1 MWYKHAQTHPLIE
14 KAKERF
20 NVTKN
25 PDQAG
30 FVLDDGQF
38 LNLSGGNSYREMM
51 HDEIREIMPENPPAE
66 NEWPNPHKQY
76 VVPFMQSTNSLR
88 VSRDGYEWSVEIH
101 SVPTVEQIKEISK
114 HQIKGKDFH
123 YEIPPLGRNAYGTL
137 ESTNPSAVFNFL
149 MRIRENMLRD
159 KP

>member
-1 MWYKHAQTHPLIE
+1 MWYRTAQIHPLVE

-20 NVTKN
+20 NVTKS

-51 HDEIREIMPENPPAE
+51 HEEIREIMPPVETPE
-66 NEWPNPHKQY
+66 DKWSNPHAEY
-76 VVPFMQSTNSLR
+76 VVPFMTSTNSLR
-88 VSRDGYEWSVEIH
+88 VSRDDYEWSVEIH
-101 SVPTVEQIKEISK
+101 TVPTVEQIKEISK

-137 ESTNPSAVFNFL
+137 KSTNPSAVFNFL
-149 MRIRENMLRD
+149 MRIRENMLRE

>member
-1 MWYKHAQTHPLIE
+1 MWYKHAQTHPLVE
-14 KAKERF
+14 KAIERF
-20 NVTKN
+20 NITRN

-51 HDEIREIMPENPPAE
+51 HDEIREIMPPVEKPDDK
-66 NEWPNPHKQY
+66 WSNPHAEY
-76 VVPFMQSTNSLR
+76 IVPFMTNTNSLR
-88 VSRDGYEWSVEIH
+88 VSRDDYEWSVEIH
-101 SVPTVEQIKEISK
+101 TVPTVEQIKEISK
-114 HQIKGKDFH
+114 HQIKGRNFH
-123 YEIPPLGRNAYGTL
+123 YEIPPLGRNSYGTL
-137 ESTNPSAVFNFL
+137 ENTNPSAVFNFL